1 MQWFYDLKTVH
12 KINILIS
19 TMTFFML
26 IISIT
31 GYYYAN
37 ESANNIETIY
47 ESKLL
52 PIKWLNTIRV
62 HQRANEANLLLLI
75 ISDDKKDSDAA
86 LKDIRR
92 RAAETEELFKSY
104 SKGKL
109 SDFEKYNLA
118 EFNRVVGTYKQERE
132 KVIDLAL
139 KNRREE
145 AFSYFLRIDAIY
157 DDMAGH
163 LRNLAEYNAKQAD
176 KIAHKNISEIN
187 FAKKFIISL
196 IFISII
202 ASIFIGWLIS
212 KRIET
217 ILEQIT
223 GKMGLMSKGDLRLEK
238 FGQVSKCDLGM
249 LCNSF
254 DRMFENIKN
263 LVKRVATS
271 IEEIASGSEQMN
283 EATEQTALGSQNVA
297 DNISIITGSSN
308 GSGIENEENISYINK
323 AIQVMTDNVKSTVN
337 ASSETEN
344 FAKEGCNLANNAIN
358 KINKI
363 KNTAQETSGTIYD
376 LGKLGSEIE
385 IIVDLIKNIAGKTNL
400 LALNA
405 AIEAARA
412 GEYGKGF
419 AVVADEVKK
428 LAEQSADATDKITA
442 MIKDIQEKTGVA
454 VNSIEQEVQIVSEGV
469 DTIHN
474 IENSLVQILEASE
487 KTTENVTEISREITR
502 IYRSSDGVSRA
513 MENISAVTQQQAAGL
528 QEISANTQAL
538 SRVAEELKDEIRNF
552 QL

>member
-238 FGQVSKCDLGM
+238 FGQVSK
-249 LCNSF
+249 
-254 DRMFENIKN
+254 
-263 LVKRVATS
+263 
-271 IEEIASGSEQMN
+271 
-283 EATEQTALGSQNVA
+283 
-297 DNISIITGSSN
+297 
-308 GSGIENEENISYINK
+308 
-323 AIQVMTDNVKSTVN
+323 
-337 ASSETEN
+337 
-344 FAKEGCNLANNAIN
+344 
-358 KINKI
+358 
-363 KNTAQETSGTIYD
+363 
-376 LGKLGSEIE
+376 
-385 IIVDLIKNIAGKTNL
+385 
-400 LALNA
+400 
-405 AIEAARA
+405 
-412 GEYGKGF
+412 
-419 AVVADEVKK
+419 
-428 LAEQSADATDKITA
+428 
-442 MIKDIQEKTGVA
+442 
-454 VNSIEQEVQIVSEGV
+454 
-469 DTIHN
+469 
-474 IENSLVQILEASE
+474 
-487 KTTENVTEISREITR
+487 
-502 IYRSSDGVSRA
+502 
-513 MENISAVTQQQAAGL
+513 
-528 QEISANTQAL
+528 
-538 SRVAEELKDEIRNF
+538 
-552 QL
+552 